1 MSTDTD
7 GIGPQ
12 ISRYKVLGDLDDIGW
27 GRRYQAEDTLHGRKV
42 HLHLLPAD
50 VVMDTAYVQRL
61 QSDVESS
68 AKLSDMNI
76 LRVHAL
82 ERDEVRYVLVTDP
95 IEGESLED
103 RIRRDGVLPPDEATA
118 IVIQISRGLNY
129 AHRQGCAHGSLQPS
143 KIVMAG
149 GMAKIRDI
157 GLTLPPGSL
166 TAEGADAYA
175 PPEQGPGGS
184 IFDVRADL
192 YALGAVFYRL
202 STGETPRRKATPEG
216 PTDPRDLKPAVS
228 DGMAVVMRRLMAKRR
243 EHRYEDCSALL
254 GDLEAVIDG
263 FEPKV
268 EPIEDALTILA
279 PPRIPRPKK
288 TPATGP
294 LPVLTGAET
303 GQNGEDTR
311 MDLPAVADKPG
322 ETKPS
327 RPSRPRKRPL
337 VQKPVIRVP
346 VDELE
351 PPPPPP
357 PEKED
362 DSDAV
367 NDLVVKPIQA
377 SVEQVRRAAPVVAA
391 GSKKAASWAK
401 RAAGQA
407 ASWSRRA
414 TGQAIRYSKEKPRHA
429 AIIGGASALAIL
441 ILILLVAGGSGPDEE
456 TNKTDAP
463 SPGTE
468 APSQADQPSS
478 STRQPDVAKNPD
490 GTRPAAG
497 SGHPIEFRL
506 VENPGATSGGT
517 AQPPQD
523 PFPNQT
529 PKAPAPPKVRI
540 DDLTG
545 DAWRKAVKA
554 LPPEEQVRRVI
565 ARLRK
570 VNPGYDGRE
579 THTVS
584 GGRVTGLFLVGGTV
598 KDIAPVGVLASLAKL
613 GIGFTAV
620 EDLAP
625 IRDLQLVELVCRGT
639 KIRDLSPV
647 AGMPLQRLDCRNME
661 IDLRPVGSCPLKSID
676 CDFRPAQ
683 DTIVLRA
690 VSSLEQINGMVA
702 KTFWATADEAAALAK
717 AGGSI
722 PEDPAWSKAV
732 DLLKMVDIEK
742 DTVTGTWKKQGKSLA
757 SDGSNG
763 ARIELPYV
771 VPEEYDFRVQFTRS
785 AGSGEVVQV
794 ATRNKRA
801 FAWQMG
807 ASANTIFGFALTGA
821 KPPERRMAWCLEN
834 GRPYTAVVKVRT
846 VGVAVTINGR
856 EVARWMNDL
865 AGIDPDPAWRLKH
878 PTVLGLGS
886 HGSPTVFHRAQLL
899 AVKGEGWP
907 LRMPPPALGEGT
919 GLKGEYFVGKYL
931 EGDPAMTRVDGEIDF
946 DWDIDAP
953 DDRVPA
959 DSFSVRWTGALLA
972 PHTGRWTFKTIADD
986 GVRLWVGDELLIDDW
1001 NRSGR
1006 RRESSGTI
1014 QLRSGR
1020 QYKIKLEFVEYR
1032 ASATIHLKWSG
1043 PGTPLAVIPKRQL
1056 YPAP

>member
-7 GIGPQ
+7 GNGPQ

-61 QSDVESS
+61 RSDVESS

-82 ERDEVRYVLVTDP
+82 ERDQVRYVLVTDP

-143 KIVMAG
+143 KVVMAG
-149 GMAKIRDI
+149 GMAKIRDM

-175 PPEQGPGGS
+175 PPEQGPGGL

-192 YALGAVFYRL
+192 YALGAIFYRL
-202 STGETPRRKATPEG
+202 STGETPLRKATPEG

-263 FEPKV
+263 LEPKV
-268 EPIEDALTILA
+268 EPIDDSLTVLA
-279 PPRIPRPKK
+279 PPRIPRQKK

-294 LPVLTGAET
+294 LPVLTGGAT
-303 GQNGEDTR
+303 GQDGEDTK
-311 MDLPAVADKPG
+311 MDLPAVTERPDEAV
-322 ETKPS
+322 TS
-327 RPSRPRKRPL
+327 RPPRPRKRPL

-346 VDELE
+346 LDELE

-357 PEKED
+357 PKKED

-367 NDLVVKPIQA
+367 NDLIVKPIQA

-401 RAAGQA
+401 RTSGQA
-407 ASWSRRA
+407 ASWSRKA
-414 TGQAIRYSKEKPRHA
+414 TVQAVRFSKEKPRQA
-429 AIIGGASALAIL
+429 AIIGGAAALVML
-441 ILILLVAGGSGPDEE
+441 ILVLLIAGGSDPNEE
-456 TNKTDAP
+456 GKKP
-463 SPGTE
+463 EGTE
-468 APSQADQPSS
+468 TPSMAGQPSTS
-478 STRQPDVAKNPD
+478 PAQPDVAKKPD
-490 GTRPAAG
+490 ATRPAAG
-497 SGHPIEFRL
+497 NGNPIEFRL
-506 VENPGATSGGT
+506 VENPGASSGGT
-517 AQPPQD
+517 TQPPPVPPSSQ
-523 PFPNQT
+523 P
-529 PKAPAPPKVRI
+529 PKVVPPPKVRV

-545 DAWRKAVKA
+545 DAWLKAVKA
-554 LPPEEQVRRVI
+554 LPPEEQVRRVV

-584 GGRVTGLFLVGGTV
+584 GGRVTGLFLVGETL
-598 KDIAPVGVLASLAKL
+598 KDIAPVGVLESLSHL

-620 EDLAP
+620 ENLAP
-625 IRDLQLVELVCRGT
+625 LRRLPLVELVCRGT
-639 KIRDLSPV
+639 KIRDLSPI

-661 IDLRPVGSCPLKSID
+661 VDLRPVGSCPLKSID
-676 CDFRPAQ
+676 CNFRPAQ
-683 DTIVLRA
+683 DSVVLRA
-690 VSSLEQINGMVA
+690 VSSLEQINGMA
-702 KTFWATADEAAALAK
+702 AQEFWATADEAAALAK
-717 AGGSI
+717 AGGAL
-722 PEDPAWSKAV
+722 PEDPAWANAV
-732 DLLKMVDIEK
+732 DLLAMVDIEK

-771 VPEEYDFRVQFTRS
+771 VPEEYDFRVHFTRRL
-785 AGSGEVVQV
+785 GSGEVVHV

-834 GRPYTAVVKVRT
+834 GRSYTAVVKVRA

-865 AGIDPDPAWRLKH
+865 SGVGPDPAWRLKH

-886 HGSPTVFHRAQLL
+886 RGSPTVFHRAQLL

-953 DDRVPA
+953 DGRVPA

-1014 QLRSGR
+1014 PLQSGR
-1020 QYKIKLEFVEYR
+1020 QYKIRLEFVEYR

-1043 PGTPLAVIPKRQL
+1043 PGTPLAVIPRRQL